1 MKFTDRATLTEPR
14 ETENGYLVGD
24 VRCARTGIQQYLG
37 VEIGLPS
44 MDIINVYRSP
54 EEVFNKDSLASYP
67 HKPMTSDHPTV
78 DVDATNWK
86 QFAGGDLGD
95 EVLRDGEFVKVS
107 FKMMDAGLISDYRAG
122 KREVSMGYTAEIEFA
137 DGVTPDGEPYQAIQK
152 NIRINHIALVDSGRA
167 GKDCRIGVADSGA
180 TNAINWGTSPITRVG
195 DNQVTL
201 KTLIVDGLTV
211 ETTDTGAVAVQKLAD
226 DKNTV
231 VRQLADA
238 KAAHETAIN
247 AKDAELAAKDAEIDA
262 LKAAKLSDA
271 EIDAKVQARSDLL
284 AKAKSVADAD
294 YTGLADS
301 DIKKAAVVAKLGDA
315 AIEGKT
321 EAYIDA
327 RFDILAEL
335 VDKADP
341 FATAM
346 QDSKPQTKVADHG
359 QSEYEQGIL
368 NRSNKRKGA

>member
-37 VEIGLPS
+37 VELGLPS
-44 MDIINVYRSP
+44 MEVIHVYRSP

-67 HKPMTSDHPTV
+67 HKPMTSDHPV
-78 DVDATNWK
+78 DDVTAENWK

-107 FKMMDAGLISDYRAG
+107 FKMMDAGLIKDYRAG
-122 KREVSMGYTAEIEFA
+122 KREVSMGYTAEIEFT
-137 DGVTPDGEPYQAIQK
+137 DGVTPDGEAYQAIQK
-152 NIRINHIALVDSGRA
+152 NIRINHIALVDQGRA
-167 GKDCRIGVADSGA
+167 GHDCRIGDDAK
-180 TNAINWGTSPITRVG
+180 NWGTSPITKVLG
-195 DNQVTL
+195 DRNVDL

-211 ETTDTGAVAVQKLAD
+211 ETTEQGLASVNKIADAKNEAVKAL
-226 DKNTV
+226 N
-231 VRQLADA
+231 DA

-247 AKDAELAAKDAEIDA
+247 AKDAELAAKDAEIDT

-271 EIDAKVQARSDLL
+271 DIDALVQARSDLL

-294 YTGLADS
+294 YAGMADS
-301 DIKKAAVVAKLGDA
+301 EIKKAAVVAKLGDA

-341 FATAM
+341 FAQALNDGK
-346 QDSKPQTKVADHG
+346 QIKVADHG
-359 QSEYEQGIL
+359 QSDYEQGIL
-368 NRSNKRKGA
+368 NRSNKVKTGA

>member
-1 MKFTDRATLTEPR
+1 MKFTDRAQIGGMK
-14 ETENGYLVGD
+14 ETQDGYLVGSL
-24 VRCARTGIQQYLG
+24 RCARTGIQSYLG
-37 VEIGLPS
+37 SELGLPTNDVIS
-44 MDIINVYRSP
+44 VYRP
-54 EEVFNKDSLASYP
+54 ESEVFSRESLASYAN
-67 HKPMTSDHPTV
+67 KPISDEHPPTF
-78 DVDATNWK
+78 VDASNWK
-86 QFAGGDLGD
+86 EYGKGDIGSD
-95 EVLRDGEFVKVS
+95 VVRDGEFVSVSYKIMDGDTIAKV
-107 FKMMDAGLISDYRAG
+107 KAG
-122 KREVSMGYTAEIEFA
+122 KAEVSMGYMAEIDFQ

-152 NIRINHIALVDSGRA
+152 NIRINHLAIVDRGRA
-167 GKDCRIGVADSGA
+167 GKECGFTDAQK
-180 TNAINWGTSPITRVG
+180 WGTSPITKVG

-211 ETTDTGAVAVQKLAD
+211 ETTDTGAVAIQKLAD
-226 DKNTV
+226 DKNLV
-231 VRQLADA
+231 VKQLADA

-284 AKAKSVADAD
+284 TKAKSVADTD
-294 YTGLADS
+294 FTGLSDA

-315 AIEGKT
+315 AIADKT

-327 RFDILAEL
+327 RFDILVESA
-335 VDKADP
+335 DKADP

-346 QDSKPQTKVADHG
+346 NDGQPQIKVADHG
-359 QSEYEQGIL
+359 QSEYEQSIL

>member
-37 VEIGLPS
+37 VELGLPS

-107 FKMMDAGLISDYRAG
+107 FKMMDAGLINDYRAG

-137 DGVTPDGEPYQAIQK
+137 DGMTPDGEPYQAIQK
-152 NIRINHIALVDSGRA
+152 NIRINHIALVGQGRA
-167 GKDCRIGVADSGA
+167 GKDCRIGDSA
-180 TNAINWGTSPITRVG
+180 NQWGTSPITKVLG
-195 DNQVTL
+195 DSNVDL

-211 ETTDTGAVAVQKLAD
+211 DTTDTGAVAIQKLAD
-226 DKNTV
+226 DKNKV

-238 KAAHETAIN
+238 KIEHETAIN
-247 AKDAELAAKDAEIDA
+247 AKDAELAVKDAEIDA

-284 AKAKSVADAD
+284 TKAKSVADTD
-294 YTGLADS
+294 FTGLSDA
-301 DIKKAAVVAKLGDA
+301 DIKKAAVVAALGDA

-327 RFDILAEL
+327 RFDILVESA
-335 VDKADP
+335 DKADP

-346 QDSKPQTKVADHG
+346 NDGQPQTKVLDHG
-359 QSEYEQGIL
+359 QSEYEQNIL

>member
-107 FKMMDAGLISDYRAG
+107 FKMMDAGLINDYRAG

-180 TNAINWGTSPITRVG
+180 ANAINWGTSPITKVG

-211 ETTDTGAVAVQKLAD
+211 ETTEQGLVAVNKI
-226 DKNTV
+226 
-231 VRQLADA
+231 ADA
-238 KAAHETAIN
+238 KHEAVKALSDAKAEHETAIN
-247 AKDAELAAKDAEIDA
+247 AKDTELAAKDAEIDA
-262 LKAAKLSDA
+262 LKAAKLSEA

-284 AKAKSVADAD
+284 TKAKSVADTD
-294 YTGLADS
+294 FTGLSDA

-327 RFDILAEL
+327 RFDILVESA
-335 VDKADP
+335 DKADP

-346 QDSKPQTKVADHG
+346 NDGQPQTKVADHG
-359 QSEYEQGIL
+359 QSEYEQSIL

>member
-37 VEIGLPS
+37 VELGLPS

-107 FKMMDAGLISDYRAG
+107 FKMMDAGLINDYRAG

-137 DGVTPDGEPYQAIQK
+137 DGMTPDGEPYQAIQK
-152 NIRINHIALVDSGRA
+152 NIRINHIALVGQGRA
-167 GKDCRIGVADSGA
+167 GKDCRIGDSA
-180 TNAINWGTSPITRVG
+180 NQWGTSPITKVLG
-195 DNQVTL
+195 DSNVDL

-211 ETTDTGAVAVQKLAD
+211 ETTETGLAAVNQI
-226 DKNTV
+226 
-231 VRQLADA
+231 ADA
-238 KAAHETAIN
+238 KHAAVRALSDAKIEHETAIN
-247 AKDAELAAKDAEIDA
+247 AKDAELAVKDAEIDA

-284 AKAKSVADAD
+284 AKAKSVADKD
-294 YTGLADS
+294 FTGLS
-301 DIKKAAVVAKLGDA
+301 DAEIRKAAVVAALGDA

-327 RFDILAEL
+327 RFDILAESA
-335 VDKADP
+335 DKADP

-346 QDSKPQTKVADHG
+346 NDGQPQTKVLDHG
-359 QSEYEQGIL
+359 QSEYEQNIL

>member
-37 VEIGLPS
+37 VELGLPS
-44 MDIINVYRSP
+44 MEVINVYRSP

-67 HKPMTSDHPTV
+67 HKPMTSDHPV
-78 DVDATNWK
+78 EDVTAENWK

-107 FKMMDAGLISDYRAG
+107 FKMMDAGLIKDYRAG
-122 KREVSMGYTAEIEFA
+122 KREVSMGYTAEIEFT
-137 DGVTPDGEPYQAIQK
+137 DGVTPDGEAYQAIQK
-152 NIRINHIALVDSGRA
+152 NIRINHIALVGQGRA
-167 GKDCRIGVADSGA
+167 GHDCRIGD
-180 TNAINWGTSPITRVG
+180 NAQNWGTSPITKVG

-211 ETTDTGAVAVQKLAD
+211 ETTDTGAAAVQKLAD
-226 DKNTV
+226 DKNLV
-231 VRQLADA
+231 VKQLADA
-238 KAAHETAIN
+238 KVAHETAIN
-247 AKDAELAAKDAEIDA
+247 AKDAELATKDAEIDA

-284 AKAKSVADAD
+284 SKAHMVAKDAD
-294 YTGLADS
+294 FTGLS
-301 DIKKAAVVAKLGDA
+301 DAEIKKAAVVAVLGDA
-315 AIEGKT
+315 TIADKA

-327 RFDILAEL
+327 RFDILCDDAK
-335 VDKADP
+335 VNANTDP
-341 FATAM
+341 FQRGM
-346 QDSKPQTKVADHG
+346 NDRQQTQVTDNG
-359 QSEYEQGIL
+359 QSAYEQGIL

>member
-1 MKFTDRATLTEPR
+1 MKFTDRAQIGGMK
-14 ETENGYLVGD
+14 ETQDGYLVGQL
-24 VRCARTGIQQYLG
+24 RCARTGLQSYLG
-37 VEIGLPS
+37 SELGLPTN
-44 MDIINVYRSP
+44 DVINVYRP
-54 EEVFNKDSLASYP
+54 ESEVFSRESLASYAN
-67 HKPMTSDHPTV
+67 KPISDDHPVEMITSDNWSKYGKGDIGS
-78 DVDATNWK
+78 DV
-86 QFAGGDLGD
+86 
-95 EVLRDGEFVKVS
+95 VRDGEFVSVSYKIMDGDTITKV
-107 FKMMDAGLISDYRAG
+107 KAG
-122 KREVSMGYTAEIEFA
+122 KAEVSMGYMAEIDFQ
-137 DGVTPDGEPYQAIQK
+137 DGMTPDGEPYQAIQK
-152 NIRINHIALVDSGRA
+152 NIRINHLAIVDRGRA
-167 GKDCRIGVADSGA
+167 GSECGFSDK
-180 TNAINWGTSPITRVG
+180 AINWGTSPITKVG

-211 ETTDTGAVAVQKLAD
+211 ETTEEGLASVH
-226 DKNTV
+226 KI
-231 VRQLADA
+231 ADA
-238 KAAHETAIN
+238 KHEAVKALNDAKIAHDTAIA
-247 AKDAELAAKDAEIDA
+247 AKDAELAKRDAEIDM
-262 LKAAKLSDA
+262 LKTAKLSDA
-271 EIDAKVQARSDLL
+271 DIDAMVQARSDLL

-359 QSEYEQGIL
+359 QSEYEQSIL
-368 NRSNKRKGA
+368 NRSNKVKTGA

>member
-1 MKFTDRATLTEPR
+1 MKFTDRAQIGGMK
-14 ETENGYLVGD
+14 ETQDGYLVGSL
-24 VRCARTGIQQYLG
+24 RCARTGIQSYLG
-37 VEIGLPS
+37 SELGLPTNDVIS
-44 MDIINVYRSP
+44 VYRP
-54 EEVFNKDSLASYP
+54 ESEVFSRESLASYAN
-67 HKPMTSDHPTV
+67 KPISDEHPPTF
-78 DVDATNWK
+78 VDASNWK
-86 QFAGGDLGD
+86 EYGKGDIGSD
-95 EVLRDGEFVKVS
+95 VVRDGEFVSVSYKIMDGDTIAKV
-107 FKMMDAGLISDYRAG
+107 KAG
-122 KREVSMGYTAEIEFA
+122 KAEVSMGYMAEIDFQ

-152 NIRINHIALVDSGRA
+152 NIRINHLAIVDRGRA
-167 GKDCRIGVADSGA
+167 GSECGFSDK
-180 TNAINWGTSPITRVG
+180 AINWGTSPITKVG

-271 EIDAKVQARSDLL
+271 EIDAMVQARSDLL

-294 YTGLADS
+294 YTGLADN